1 MDEVVPSFVQGV
13 PMITSKLTSK
23 AQTTI
28 PQAVRHALGLRERD
42 EILYRIEDDHVL
54 MSKAPFRTEEDPF
67 ALFTEWA
74 GEADRRDYG
83 KL

>member
-1 MDEVVPSFVQGV
+1 
-13 PMITSKLTSK
+13 
-23 AQTTI
+23 
-28 PQAVRHALGLRERD
+28 
-42 EILYRIEDDHVL
+42 

-83 KL
+83 NL